1 MSITLPPLPEPPAWM
16 DDEGDVFA
24 RPETPEMALS
34 LPTML
39 YTTDQLRARDI
50 KVARLVLKAA
60 ADLVDDNA
68 AYCSGQTASILGS
81 NADAIR
87 ALGVRHHE

>member
-24 RPETPEMALS
+24 RPETPEMELS

-39 YTTDQLRARDI
+39 YTTNQLRARDI
-50 KVARLVLKAA
+50 EVARLVLEAA
-60 ADLVDDNA
+60 ADFMKMEGFGGYA
-68 AYCSGQTASILGS
+68 I
-81 NADAIR
+81 AIR
-87 ALGVRHHE
+87 ALEVRHHE

>member
-39 YTTDQLRARDI
+39 YTTDQLRARDLE
-50 KVARLVLKAA
+50 VARLVLEAA
-60 ADLVDDNA
+60 KQEHDGCIEAMQLNDR
-68 AYCSGQTASILGS
+68 GIGERIL
-81 NADAIR
+81 
-87 ALGVRHHE
+87 ALEFRHHE